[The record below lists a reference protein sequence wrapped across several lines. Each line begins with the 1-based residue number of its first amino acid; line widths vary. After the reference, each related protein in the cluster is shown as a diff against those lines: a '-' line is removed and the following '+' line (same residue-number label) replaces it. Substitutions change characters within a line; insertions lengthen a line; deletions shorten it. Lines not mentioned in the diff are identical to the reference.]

1 MYCVGDPFKVFITQF
16 KAKTIQYSLL
26 PAMASNWQSIY
37 AAVIVVLLV
46 INHVESVSGQ
56 RSSGSLQINQV
67 PHLNVSDSPS

>member
-1 MYCVGDPFKVFITQF
+1 
-16 KAKTIQYSLL
+16 
-26 PAMASNWQSIY
+26 MASNWQSIY